1 MRKWSLFFLISSAV
15 LAVTYITCGS
25 PIMLGVLCILIYV
38 GLFLLDLPSATD
50 KGRPRYVSTIGTV
63 KDLGGRRQT
72 PKKDSEKTEKARDK
86 MDTKRVQQIDPIR
99 LQLEHE
105 AHGLLSFYLWYLL
118 ASAKELTFGEI
129 AEKVNAKFGG
139 LVNEKDV
146 SKVLVD
152 NMGFRGGPFFTCT
165 AEGWKGRLAY
175 YLHRTLRIRLV
186 PLEYSF
192 SKPNNAL
199 ELVNNLER
207 HKQRIRDIEL
217 KALLDPERTF
227 RANRDSPWWRVY
239 QRKMDGGLQLARL
252 NNLFPDKETRKIYE

>member
-1 MRKWSLFFLISSAV
+1 MRKWSFFFLISSAV

-50 KGRPRYVSTIGTV
+50 KGRPRYVPTIGTV

-72 PKKDSEKTEKARDK
+72 PKKDSEKTDKARDK
-86 MDTKRVQQIDPIR
+86 MDIKRVQQIDPIR

-139 LVNEKDV
+139 LLDEKDIL
-146 SKVLVD
+146 KVLVA
-152 NMGFRGGPFFTCT
+152 NMGFRSGPFFTWSP
-165 AEGWKGRLAY
+165 EGLKSRLTY
-175 YLHRTLRIRLV
+175 YLQWTLRIKLV
-186 PLEYSF
+186 SLEYSF

-199 ELVNNLER
+199 ELVNSLER
-207 HKQRIRDIEL
+207 RKQRIRDIEL
-217 KALLDPERTF
+217 KTLLNTRLTY
-227 RANRDSPWWRVY
+227 RANRDSPWWRFY
-239 QRKMDGGLQLARL
+239 QTKMDIGLHLARL
-252 NNLFPDKETRKIYE
+252 NNLFPDKETRRIYE